1 MALFP
6 PLSGDVMDDMNA
18 RERLLKQDMMLVGIL
33 GLSVLNGMHF
43 SPWLDIAFLLTKPFF
58 QITFWISSPL
68 LIFYFTSLALAT
80 LTVML
85 AGIPAAIFERITGR
99 KETDPTSLYIWL
111 GATILLTIP
120 ALINAGRTTA
130 LPG

>member
-1 MALFP
+1 
-6 PLSGDVMDDMNA
+6 MDDMNA

-33 GLSVLNGMHF
+33 GLSVLHGMHF